1 MDKNVGPFE
10 IRSGKPARGRVVAP
24 PSKSH
29 AIRALVCA
37 ALAEGTSTLHGLT
50 RCDADDVQR
59 TIVALRTLGFAI
71 DGDRVTGAGG
81 RIPNP
86 HVTLDLGGSGTAFR
100 FLTAVAALG
109 PGPTTLTGDESLRR
123 RPMDAIVDPL
133 RALGVTIDGDR
144 RNGSTFP
151 PLVVSG
157 GPPRNRAWPTVD
169 PSQTSQALSA
179 LMLIAPGLPDPMA
192 PRACFHSLRT
202 FAGEGVVS
210 KPYLEMTDRVAT
222 AFGVWTTKPHVAVR
236 YLARE
241 LTIEGDWSGAA
252 YPLAAA
258 AVSGGDV
265 VVGGLAWETAQA
277 DRRVVGVLAD
287 AGADVRPEADGVRAR
302 SGERRALDVDLGD
315 APDLAPLVGALG
327 CVATGTTRV
336 RGAAHLRVKESDR
349 IAAVVSA
356 AQALGCPARE
366 RPDGFE
372 IDGPARHGG
381 RIVTHHD
388 HRIAM
393 AFAVAG
399 LAIPGVVIDDPAC
412 VAKSYPGFWDDLAR
426 LTGG

>member
-1 MDKNVGPFE
+1 MDRSVGPFE
-10 IRSGKPARGRVVAP
+10 VPSGRPARGRVAAP
-24 PSKSH
+24 ASKSH

-37 ALAEGTSTLHGLT
+37 ALAEGTSTLRGLT
-50 RCDADDVQR
+50 RCAADDVQR
-59 TIVALRTLGFAI
+59 TIAALRRLGFEI
-71 DGDRVTGAGG
+71 EGDRVTGAGG

-86 HVTLDLGGSGTAFR
+86 RATLDLGGSGTALR
-100 FLTAVAALG
+100 FLAAVAALG

-123 RPMDAIVDPL
+123 RPMDAIVLPL
-133 RALGVTIDGDR
+133 RALGVEVTADERDGA
-144 RNGSTFP
+144 TFP

-157 GPPRNRAWPTVD
+157 GPPRNRIWPAVEANE
-169 PSQTSQALSA
+169 TSQALSA
-179 LMLIAPGLPDPMA
+179 LMLVAPGLPDPMA
-192 PRACFHSLRT
+192 PRAAFHALRD
-202 FAGEGVVS
+202 ARGAHAVS
-210 KPYLEMTDRVAT
+210 KPYLEMTDRVA
-222 AFGVWTTKPHVAVR
+222 AGFAEWTTTPRVSVR
-236 YLARE
+236 YRARE
-241 LTIEGDWSGAA
+241 IDVEGDWSGAA

-265 VVGGLAWETAQA
+265 LVLGLAEESAQA
-277 DRRVVGVLAD
+277 DRLVAGLLSEFGAEVLPQK
-287 AGADVRPEADGVRAR
+287 GGVRVRGGAR
-302 SGERRALDVDLGD
+302 RPVDADLRD
-315 APDLAPLVGALG
+315 APDLAPLVAALG
-327 CVATGTTRV
+327 CVASGTTRV

-349 IAAVVSA
+349 IAAAVAA

-381 RIVTHHD
+381 RVVTHRD

-399 LAIPGVVIDDPAC
+399 LAVPGVVIDDPAC